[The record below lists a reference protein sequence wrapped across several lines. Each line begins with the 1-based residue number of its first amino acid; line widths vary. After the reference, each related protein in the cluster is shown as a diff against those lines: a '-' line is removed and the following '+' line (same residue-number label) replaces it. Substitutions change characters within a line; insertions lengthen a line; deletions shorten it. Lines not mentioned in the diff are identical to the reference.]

1 MFLDAK
7 ANEKEIMKQK
17 ENKKDRVKKTGEKGI
32 KKQKA
37 DTSDINTKQNEDKR
51 EI

>member
-1 MFLDAK
+1 
-7 ANEKEIMKQK
+7 MKQK
-17 ENKKDRVKKTGEKGI
+17 ENKKDIVKKTGEKGI